1 MRTGVFHESHGSEEQ
16 LWDSP
21 TARRWMLAF
30 VIALFALPLYGS
42 DYLLA
47 IACIIGIHI
56 VATLGLNVRK
66 ELKQNHGVVHGG
78 AIASLIDTAMAFAII
93 TLLAPGEKVSTVD
106 LTVSYLR
113 PLTKGRITARARVV
127 RSGRRLF
134 VVSADVF
141 GNDGI
146 LASTALSTYIKL

>member
-1 MRTGVFHESHGSEEQ
+1 MTGKTLTAAQTRRIQKAVATVPYAHLLGIELDEISE
-16 LWDSP
+16 
-21 TARRWMLAF
+21 
-30 VIALFALPLYGS
+30 G
-42 DYLLA
+42 
-47 IACIIGIHI
+47 
-56 VATLGLNVRK
+56 VATLGLDVRK

-93 TLLAPGEKVSTVD
+93 TLLKPREKVTTVD

-141 GNDGI
+141 TNDGI
-146 LASTALSTYIKL
+146 LASTALSTYIKV